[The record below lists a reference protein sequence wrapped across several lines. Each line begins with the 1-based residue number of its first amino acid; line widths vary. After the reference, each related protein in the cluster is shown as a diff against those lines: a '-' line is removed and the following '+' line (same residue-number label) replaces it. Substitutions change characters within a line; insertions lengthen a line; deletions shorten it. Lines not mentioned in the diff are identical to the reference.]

1 MKQRVAHVL
10 LVAEDLVDGA
20 GVPFCLARALVRR
33 LIEKLTVYV
42 EVLLIMVRS
51 GLEITVDNTLR
62 QSEMIRLLFLVLQKD
77 INAHRQKNKKL
88 PICVDGKFH
97 KCYTKYWQKII

>member
-1 MKQRVAHVL
+1 MVL
-10 LVAEDLVDGA
+10 VCHFVLPEPEYSD
-20 GVPFCLARALVRR
+20 ALVRR

-88 PICVDGKFH
+88 PICVNGKFH